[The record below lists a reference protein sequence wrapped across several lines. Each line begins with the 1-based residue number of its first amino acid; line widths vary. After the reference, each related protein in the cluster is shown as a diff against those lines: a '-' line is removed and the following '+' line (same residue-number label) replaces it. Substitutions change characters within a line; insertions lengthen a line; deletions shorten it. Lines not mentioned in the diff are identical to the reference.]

1 MLTKLDM
8 TLRAQTTFHFSGMLS
23 RGAKLP
29 SLENNFNPQ
38 SIIVPPRAIHL
49 NSPISPSP
57 QFICGWFHCVHF
69 ISETWKRYL
78 KAEKLLNF
86 QVRDLASPESSVG
99 RESAFNAG
107 DPGLI
112 SGSGRST
119 GEGIGSHSSILGLLL
134 WLSWWRIHLQC
145 GRPGFNPFGKIP
157 WRREQLP
164 TPVFWP
170 GEFQGQRRLAGYSLW
185 VTKNW
190 IWLSDFHIWSWIE
203 KIIKTF

>member
-145 GRPGFNPFGKIP
+145 GRPGFNPWVGKIP
-157 WRREQLP
+157 WRRL
-164 TPVFWP
+164 TTSVFWP
-170 GEFQGQRRLAGYSLW
+170 RKFQGLYSP
-185 VTKNW
+185 
-190 IWLSDFHIWSWIE
+190 F
-203 KIIKTF
+203 